1 MPLDIHDID
10 GPLRVLA
17 GPGTGK
23 THALVDLYEQAVR
36 EGVAGRGQ
44 ILVLTFSNGA
54 AAEIARRIDLRLND
68 DYGQA
73 WISTFHSFCS
83 RLLRENSPDPE
94 RLLLDGFQESIVM
107 RNVLAGMEP
116 DVLGG
121 LAGVQRSDAFARDV
135 LTFVALMKQNLVHP
149 SALLLAAEASAGDR
163 LRTLAA
169 AYQAYQQRMQQAR
182 MVDFRDLIT
191 GAIEL
196 LQSNLTLRDR
206 LRAHFRLILV
216 DEFQDVDPAQFE
228 LLQLLAPPAAR
239 PRLVVVGDPDQS
251 IYGFRGTVPRLLS
264 DDFPK
269 VYGVATHRLDD
280 CYRCSQEALDAGER
294 LLSATQPGR
303 QSRALRAANPPRS
316 PAVVVAREGD
326 AVDEAFFCA
335 REIKRLHAESPDLRL
350 SDFAIVLRST
360 TWLGGP
366 FEEALRA
373 LGLAYQVRGSGAT
386 ARNEVVRFLV
396 GYLESLRT
404 PDDPDAFEGA
414 LSSSLGGVGARTLS
428 RLRAHAREQGRPL
441 TRVVR
446 RLMYV
451 LAQRD
456 PVRYPLPWGHDQELR
471 PRSARPAAPRGDVP
485 PQMDTPGD
493 VSTEPDYLE
502 FLSEEELDS
511 LHAAMVARHR
521 LLGRVSRLPLTS
533 LAYSILIE
541 DGAMRR
547 LLDLG
552 LDPDQRAEAISDL
565 RAAIGG
571 LEAIQAVHERLHGA
585 PPLLTD
591 IVGSLDALLSGAAD
605 DTDAPAQSEGSGGNR
620 DAVQVLTVHQAKG
633 LEFEI
638 VFCSGFAHGL
648 FPLGAR
654 PHPLLDVEDRA
665 WLERYK
671 VGFMPSWPSDPDGHL
686 AEEARLAFVAMT
698 RAKRRLYLTF
708 ADAYLRQAGP
718 SVFLG
723 LAEPEAETR
732 ELTRA
737 SGRLAPRDVLLA
749 REAEVLIASH
759 RDALNGSAGRAVALG
774 LDIAFLT
781 DRDSGEPFEPYG
793 PDRNPTDVQIGH
805 FSPTTL
811 NDYLKCPRLYW
822 YNHHPGL
829 VDEPRSVAME
839 RGGFL
844 HEVLEDF
851 HLHESEWRPLA
862 SELQRE
868 WLEASLVKHLEPY
881 LSKMEGVLDR
891 KREELQV
898 RNVLGNYIKFVTGL
912 QVIRRLRTLDVE
924 RRFHLELDGVEIVG
938 KIDRVNDVGD
948 GQVEVVDYK
957 TGSGKPM
964 KYAYEQYFGPEM
976 SDVQL
981 ALYYLA
987 CRDGV
992 DDEGKAL
999 GFQPRFLSL
1008 WYPKDWVWRDMRQ
1021 DIFSVG
1027 QPAGLKEYR
1036 EKALTTEDLERS
1048 RAVVMQAIAGIK
1060 GGHFE
1065 PGPRELAGTC
1075 VSRFGSCPHAAICPY
1090 GGAPPE

>member
-1 MPLDIHDID
+1 MPLDIRDID

-83 RLLRENSPDPE
+83 RLLREHSPDPA
-94 RLLLDGFQESIVM
+94 RLLVDGFQETIVM
-107 RNVLAGMEP
+107 RKVLAELDR

-121 LAGVQRSDAFARDV
+121 LAGVQRSDAFARDL

-169 AYQAYQQRMQQAR
+169 VYQAYQERMQRGR
-182 MVDFRDLIT
+182 MADFRDLIT
-191 GAIEL
+191 SAIAL
-196 LQSNLTLRDR
+196 LQSNLVLREQM
-206 LRAHFRLILV
+206 RAQFRLILV
-216 DEFQDVDPAQFE
+216 DEFQDLDPAQFE
-228 LLQLLAPPAAR
+228 LLQLLAPQASG

-264 DDFPK
+264 EDFPK
-269 VYGVATHRLDD
+269 VYGGATHTLDE
-280 CYRCSQEALDAGER
+280 CRRCSQEVLDAGEK

-303 QSRALRAANPPRS
+303 QPRALRAANQSRP

-335 REIKRLHAESPDLRL
+335 REIKRLHAESQELRL

-360 TWLGGP
+360 TSLGGP

-373 LGLAYQVRGSGAT
+373 LGLPYHVRGSGAT
-386 ARNEVVRFLV
+386 GRNEVVRFLV
-396 GYLESLRT
+396 GYLESLRA
-404 PDDPDAFEGA
+404 PDDPVAFEGA
-414 LSSSLGGVGARTLS
+414 LSSSLGGVGSRTLS

-451 LAQRD
+451 LAARD
-456 PVRYPLPWGHDQELR
+456 PVRYPLPWGHDEELR
-471 PRSARPAAPRGDVP
+471 RRSARPGALRGDVL
-485 PQMDTPGD
+485 PQTDTQGD
-493 VSTEPDYLE
+493 VSSPPDYLE
-502 FLSEEELDS
+502 FLSDDELDS
-511 LHAAMVARHR
+511 LHGAMVVRHR
-521 LLGRVSRLPLTS
+521 LLGRASRMPLTS
-533 LAYSILIE
+533 LAYSVLIE

-552 LDPDQRAEAISDL
+552 LAADQRTEAIGDL
-565 RAAIGG
+565 RAAIEG
-571 LEAIQAVHERLHGA
+571 LEAIQTVHERLYGA
-585 PPLLTD
+585 PPLLSD
-591 IVGSLDALLSGAAD
+591 IAGSLDALLSGAAD
-605 DTDAPAQSEGSGGNR
+605 DTAPPQGAGSDSRR

-633 LEFEI
+633 LEFEV

-648 FPLGAR
+648 FPLAAR
-654 PHPLLDVEDRA
+654 PHPLLEAEDRA

-698 RAKRRLYLTF
+698 RARRRLYITF
-708 ADAYLRQAGP
+708 ADAYLRQAGA

-723 LAEPEAETR
+723 LAQPEAESR

-759 RDALNGSAGRAVALG
+759 RDALNGSAARASALG

-781 DRDSGEPFEPYG
+781 DRESGEPFEPYG
-793 PDRNPTDVQIGH
+793 PDRNPTSVEIGH

-829 VDEPRSVAME
+829 VEEPRSVAME

-851 HLHESEWRPLA
+851 HLLESEWRPLA
-862 SELQRE
+862 SEQQRE
-868 WLEASLVKHLEPY
+868 WLEASLVKRLEPY

-898 RNVLGNYIKFVTGL
+898 RAVLGNYIRFVTGL

-924 RRFHLELDGVEIVG
+924 RRFHLELEGVEIVG

-987 CRDGV
+987 CRYGV

-999 GFQPRFLSL
+999 SFQPRFLSL

-1036 EKALTTEDLERS
+1036 EKVLTTEDLERS

-1065 PGPRELAGTC
+1065 PGPRDLPGTC
-1075 VSRFGSCPHAAICPY
+1075 VTRFGSCPHAAICPY

>member
-1 MPLDIHDID
+1 LPLDIRDID

-36 EGVAGRGQ
+36 ESVAGRGQ
-44 ILVLTFSNGA
+44 ILVLTFSTGA
-54 AAEIARRIDLRLND
+54 AAEIARRIDQRLND

-83 RLLRENSPDPE
+83 RLLREHSPDPE
-94 RLLLDGFQESIVM
+94 RLLLDGFQETMVM
-107 RNVLAGMEP
+107 RGVLAEMEP

-121 LAGVQRSDAFARDV
+121 LAGVRRSEAFARD
-135 LTFVALMKQNLVHP
+135 LLAFVALMKQNLVHP

-163 LRTLAA
+163 LRVLAA
-169 AYQAYQQRMQQAR
+169 AFHAYQERMQRGR
-182 MVDFRDLIT
+182 MVDFRDLII

-196 LQSNLTLRDR
+196 LQSNLVLRER

-228 LLQLLAPPAAR
+228 LLQLLAPPESR

-264 DDFPK
+264 ADFSA
-269 VYGVATHRLDD
+269 VYGGATQRLED
-280 CYRCSQEALDAGER
+280 CHRCSQQALDAGER
-294 LLSATQPGR
+294 LLAATQPGR
-303 QSRALRAANPPRS
+303 PARSLRAVNQSHA
-316 PAVVVAREGD
+316 PAVVLAREGD

-335 REIKRLHAESPDLRL
+335 REIKRLHVESPELRL
-350 SDFAIVLRST
+350 RDFAIVMRST
-360 TWLGGP
+360 TALGGP

-373 LGLAYQVRGSGAT
+373 LGLPYEVRGSGAT

-451 LAQRD
+451 LSARD
-456 PVRYPLPWGHDQELR
+456 PVRYPLPWGGE
-471 PRSARPAAPRGDVP
+471 S
-485 PQMDTPGD
+485 PGE
-493 VSTEPDYLE
+493 VSSVPDYVE
-502 FLSEEELDS
+502 HLSPEELDS

-521 LLGRVSRLPLTS
+521 LLGRVSRLPLAS
-533 LAYSILIE
+533 LAYSVLIE

-547 LLDLG
+547 LLDLD
-552 LDPDQRAEAISDL
+552 LEADQRAEAIADL
-565 RAAIGG
+565 RAAIEG
-571 LEAIQAVHERLHGA
+571 LEAIATVYERLHGT
-585 PPLLTD
+585 PPLLGD
-591 IVGSLDALLSGAAD
+591 IAGSLDALLTGAAD
-605 DTDAPAQSEGSGGNR
+605 DTEAPAQGAGSDSRR
-620 DAVQVLTVHQAKG
+620 DYVQVLTVHQAKG
-633 LEFEI
+633 LEFEV

-648 FPLGAR
+648 FPLAAR
-654 PHPLLDVEDRA
+654 PHPLLEAEDRA
-665 WLERYK
+665 WLERFK

-698 RAKRRLYLTF
+698 RAKRRVYITF
-708 ADAYLRQAGP
+708 ADSYLRQAGP

-723 LAEPEAETR
+723 LAAPEAESR

-737 SGRLAPRDVLLA
+737 SGRLEPRGVLLA
-749 REAEVLIASH
+749 REAEVLIAAH
-759 RDALNGSAGRAVALG
+759 REALTESSAGRAVALG
-774 LDIAFLT
+774 LDLAFLV
-781 DRDSGEPFEPYG
+781 DREAGEPFEPYG
-793 PDRNPTDVQIGH
+793 GDRNPTNVEIGH

-811 NDYLKCPRLYW
+811 NNYLKCPRLYW

-829 VDEPRSVAME
+829 VEEPRSVAME

-851 HLHESEWRPLA
+851 HLHEPEWRPLA
-862 SELQRE
+862 SEQQRE
-868 WLEASLVKHLEPY
+868 WLEASLLKHLEPY
-881 LSKMEGVLDR
+881 LSRMEGVLDR

-898 RNVLGNYIKFVTGL
+898 RAVLGNYIRFVTGM

-948 GQVEVVDYK
+948 GEVEVVDYK

-987 CRDGV
+987 CRFGV
-992 DDEGKAL
+992 DDDGKAL

-1036 EKALTTEDLERS
+1036 EKALTSEDLERS

-1065 PGPRELAGTC
+1065 PAPRDLAGTC
-1075 VSRFGSCPHAAICPY
+1075 VTRFGSCPHAAICPY

>member
-1 MPLDIHDID
+1 LTKGKLLPLDIHDID

-36 EGVAGRGQ
+36 QKVADRGQ

-54 AAEIARRIDLRLND
+54 AAEIARRIDRRLND

-83 RLLRENSPDPE
+83 RLLREHSPDPE
-94 RLLLDGFQESIVM
+94 RLLLDGFQESMVM
-107 RNVLAGMEP
+107 RKVLTEMEP
-116 DVLGG
+116 EILGG

-149 SALLLAAEASAGDR
+149 SALLLAAEASASER

-169 AYQAYQQRMQQAR
+169 AYQAYQERMQKGR
-182 MVDFRDLIT
+182 MADFRDLIT

-196 LQSNLTLRDR
+196 LQSNPR
-206 LRAHFRLILV
+206 LREQISSHFRLILV

-228 LLQLLAPPAAR
+228 LLRLLAPPANR

-264 DDFPK
+264 DDFAK
-269 VYGVATHRLDD
+269 VYGGATHRLDE
-280 CYRCSQEALDAGER
+280 CYRCSHEALDAGER
-294 LLSATQPGR
+294 LLMATQPGR
-303 QSRALRAANPPRS
+303 ERRTLRAANPSRS

-335 REIKRLHAESPDLRL
+335 REIKRLHAESQDLRL

-373 LGLAYQVRGSGAT
+373 LGLPYEVRGSGAT

-396 GYLESLRT
+396 GYLESLRK

-414 LSSSLGGVGARTLS
+414 LSSSLGGVDSRTLS

-451 LAQRD
+451 LAARD
-456 PVRYPLPWGHDQELR
+456 PARYPLPWGGASPTDA
-471 PRSARPAAPRGDVP
+471 S
-485 PQMDTPGD
+485 
-493 VSTEPDYLE
+493 SEPDYLE
-502 FLSEEELDS
+502 FLTQEELDS
-511 LHAAMVARHR
+511 LHAAMVARYR
-521 LLGRVSRLPLTS
+521 LLGRVSKLPLTS
-533 LAYSILIE
+533 LAYSVLIE

-552 LDPDQRAEAISDL
+552 LAADQRAEAIGDL
-565 RAAIGG
+565 RAAMGG
-571 LEAIQAVHERLHGA
+571 LEAIQVVHERLNGA

-591 IVGSLDALLSGAAD
+591 IAGSLDSLLSGAAD
-605 DTDAPAQSEGSGGNR
+605 DTEAPAQVSGAR

-633 LEFEI
+633 LEFE
-638 VFCSGFAHGL
+638 VAFCSGFAHGL

-698 RAKRRLYLTF
+698 RAKRRLYITY
-708 ADAYLRQAGP
+708 ADAYLRQAGA

-723 LAEPEAETR
+723 LAEPEADSR

-759 RDALNGSAGRAVALG
+759 RDGLNGSAGRALALG
-774 LDIAFLT
+774 LDVAFLT
-781 DRDSGEPFEPYG
+781 DPESGEPFEPYG
-793 PDRNPTDVQIGH
+793 GDKNPTNVEIGH

-851 HLHESEWRPLA
+851 HLNESEWRPLA

-868 WLEASLVKHLEPY
+868 WLEASLVKHLDPY
-881 LSKMEGVLDR
+881 LSRMEGVLDR
-891 KREELQV
+891 KREERQV
-898 RNVLGNYIKFVTGL
+898 RTVLGNYIKFVTGL

-964 KYAYEQYFGPEM
+964 RYAYEQYFGPDM

-987 CRDGV
+987 CRYGV

-1021 DIFSVG
+1021 DIFAVG

-1036 EKALTTEDLERS
+1036 EKALTSEDLDRS

-1060 GGHFE
+1060 AGHFE

-1075 VSRFGSCPHAAICPY
+1075 ITRFGSCPHAAICPY